1 MNRGR
6 RRRVVTGKNVARE
19 NGERKRL
26 IARAE
31 EIASGKLVVFVE

>member
-6 RRRVVTGKNVARE
+6 RSRVVTGKNVAGE
-19 NGERKRL
+19 NCERKRL

-31 EIASGKLVVFVE
+31 KIAAGKLVVFVE